1 MQNSS
6 TLQTLQR
13 VLEIFFAEAKVNG
26 KMQFLD
32 MLIAMGTGKKTVIN
46 IKVFGSS
53 RDKDF
58 SSYTNILPGPVDYH
72 HLMHPTPFNN
82 QF

>member
-58 SSYTNILPGPVDYH
+58 SSYTNILTGPVDYN